1 MSDANTPFNPGL
13 SFAGA
18 VDLEAVKHRVE
29 AKEGEPLGAPAASGW
44 VVDTTEALFESVI
57 RSSSQY
63 PVLLRLWT
71 KSDDRCFGIARVL
84 GEAVNAAEGRILLS
98 RVDIEESAQIAQA
111 LRASAIPSLY
121 AILSGRPV
129 PLLQGIPS
137 ADELEQLSQALV
149 PQIIASAEQSGISG
163 IAPRFDSSETEE
175 TCENPT
181 GGEERAETV
190 PQAHLKADNLA
201 KSRQYELA
209 AEEYSK
215 LIRQDR
221 NDLRAVKERAKCLL
235 LSRSAEADIA
245 SVRSAAADNPD
256 SLESQ
261 LAVAD
266 IDMLGGQIEDA
277 FARLLDFLAS
287 HKSEIEPIRERLLEY
302 FAIPD
307 SADPRVAKARRRL
320 ATLMY

>member
-1 MSDANTPFNPGL
+1 M
-13 SFAGA
+13 
-18 VDLEAVKHRVE
+18 
-29 AKEGEPLGAPAASGW
+29 
-44 VVDTTEALFESVI
+44 
-57 RSSSQY
+57 
-63 PVLLRLWT
+63 
-71 KSDDRCFGIARVL
+71 
-84 GEAVNAAEGRILLS
+84 LS

-235 LSRSAEADIA
+235 LSRSAEADIV